1 MRPDLADILACPAD
15 KAPLALSV
23 ERAGD
28 DGEALDGALACA
40 SCGASYPIRDGVP
53 NLLPPGYSA

>member
-28 DGEALDGALACA
+28 DGEALDGTLVCA
-40 SCGASYPIRDGVP
+40 SCGAAYPVRDGVP

>member
-1 MRPDLADILACPAD
+1 MRSDLADILACPAD

-23 ERAGD
+23 ERAGA
-28 DGEALDGALACA
+28 DGEALDGTLACA
-40 SCGASYPIRDGVP
+40 SCGASYPVRDGVP